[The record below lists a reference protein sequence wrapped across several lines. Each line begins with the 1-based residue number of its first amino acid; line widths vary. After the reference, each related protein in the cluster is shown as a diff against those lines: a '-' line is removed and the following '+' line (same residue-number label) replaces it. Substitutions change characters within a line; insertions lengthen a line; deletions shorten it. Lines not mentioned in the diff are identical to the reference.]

1 MDSATTIGVASIL
14 GASFTM
20 SIAAIGPA
28 FAQGKA
34 VSSALQ
40 SMAQQPDESGDISRT
55 LYVGLAM
62 IESFAIYGFVIAMI
76 LIFANPFWNH
86 VSSGGGG

>member
-1 MDSATTIGVASIL
+1 MVSIITA
-14 GASFTM
+14 GFTM
-20 SIAAIGPA
+20 AVAAIGPA

-34 VSSALQ
+34 VAGALQ
-40 SMAQQPDESGDISRT
+40 SIAQQPDESGNISRT

-86 VSSGGGG
+86 VTAGGGG